1 MTDRTLDQQCTVTR
15 PGIAA
20 IASAMLVEILVSL
33 IQHPLG
39 ASAPASSD
47 TTEDRG
53 DHPLGLVPHQIR
65 GYLSN
70 FQNIMIKGKSY
81 DCCSACSDNITR
93 AFKSEGWQF
102 VRKALNE
109 KGFVEDLSGLAEV
122 RTLSVPNITRLTH
135 RRSSDQQRKHWPRWN
150 GATKERTRKVKA
162 R

>member
-1 MTDRTLDQQCTVTR
+1 MTVKLLVSKRADHLLSQSVTDRTLDQQCTVTR

-39 ASAPASSD
+39 ASAPAP
-47 TTEDRG
+47 TNVTADRG

-70 FQNIMIKGKSY
+70 FQNIMIKGNSY
-81 DCCSACSDNITR
+81 DCCSACSDRITG

-122 RTLSVPNITRLTH
+122 RVLSYPISRN
-135 RRSSDQQRKHWPRWN
+135 
-150 GATKERTRKVKA
+150 
-162 R
+162 

>member
-1 MTDRTLDQQCTVTR
+1 MTFSQSVTDRTLDQQCTVTR

-39 ASAPASSD
+39 ASAPAPTH

-81 DCCSACSDNITR
+81 DRCSACSDKITG
-93 AFKSEGWQF
+93 AFKSEGWDF
-102 VRKALNE
+102 VKKALNE

-122 RTLSVPNITRLTH
+122 RMMSVPDVTN
-135 RRSSDQQRKHWPRWN
+135 
-150 GATKERTRKVKA
+150 
-162 R
+162 

>member
-1 MTDRTLDQQCTVTR
+1 M
-15 PGIAA
+15 
-20 IASAMLVEILVSL
+20 SL
-33 IQHPLG
+33 LQHPLG
-39 ASAPASSD
+39 ASAPAPTS

-70 FQNIMIKGKSY
+70 FQNIMIKGNSY
-81 DCCSACSDNITR
+81 DCCSACSDKITS

-122 RTLSVPNITRLTH
+122 RILLVPKITRLTH
-135 RRSSDQQRKHWPRWN
+135 RRSSDQQRKRWPRWN
-150 GATKERTRKVKA
+150 GATKGAPRKKVKA
-162 R
+162 KQSEIRLHSRRFAVSRCCY

>member
-1 MTDRTLDQQCTVTR
+1 
-15 PGIAA
+15 
-20 IASAMLVEILVSL
+20 MLVEILVSL

-39 ASAPASSD
+39 ASASAPAS

-70 FQNIMIKGKSY
+70 FQNIMIKGTSY
-81 DCCSACSDNITR
+81 DCCSACSAKIIG

-122 RTLSVPNITRLTH
+122 RILSLPRITRLTH
-135 RRSSDQQRKHWPRWN
+135 RRSSDQQKRRWPTWN
-150 GATKERTRKVKA
+150 GATKERTRKKVRA

>member
-1 MTDRTLDQQCTVTR
+1 M
-15 PGIAA
+15 
-20 IASAMLVEILVSL
+20 SL

-39 ASAPASSD
+39 ASAPAPTS

-53 DHPLGLVPHQIR
+53 NHPLGLVPHQIR

-70 FQNIMIKGKSY
+70 FQNIMIKGKNY
-81 DCCSACSDNITR
+81 DCCSACSNKITG

-122 RTLSVPNITRLTH
+122 KLLSVLHTTRLTH
-135 RRSSDQQRKHWPRWN
+135 RRSSDQQRKHWLRWN
-150 GATKERTRKVKA
+150 GVKTKGTRKAGAK
-162 R
+162 